1 MPKESGFTYDSGTTQ
16 DATLGVVYSVILD
29 STHPKY
35 KEAGDIGG
43 ITFRMISPTDKTATL
58 LDTELPVAY
67 PFEKNFIDLP
77 LINEKV
83 SIYNDGSN
91 ITYKRIDNDV
101 SGNKNLSSAYNTISQ
116 KFAKKQ
122 QSANTQQIPEQSK
135 AEHYGKVQANNIP
148 RSTSEG
154 ESSKNTDGYGS
165 YFFPSNIHK
174 LTLNEGD
181 TLIESRFGQSI
192 RFSAYNNPQR
202 VFSPNII
209 IRNSESPLTQI
220 TPAASGSINEDI
232 NRDGSSIVL
241 SSGDYILPFIP
252 GTINEKGATDFQTQ
266 PKSFKPYPEKLKGDQ
281 ALINSGRIILSAKNA
296 EMMFYAKGNVGF
308 ISDGQFSIDTRLG
321 MNVSVNDNI
330 SFVTNNRDFQ
340 IFAGNCSVFLGSKDL
355 EPMVKGQKLVEILSE
370 LIQAIGDM
378 QFLTPSGPSAIGPK
392 NKPEFGK
399 IHSKLNDILS
409 KLNQTA

>member
-1 MPKESGFTYDSGTTQ
+1 MPKFDTSQTIVNQSGDS
-16 DATLGVVYSVILD
+16 TLGVVYSVILD

-35 KEAGDIGG
+35 KDAGDIGG
-43 ITFRMISPTDKTATL
+43 ITYRIISPTDTTATL
-58 LDTELPVAY
+58 LDSDLPIAY
-67 PFEKNFIDLP
+67 PHEKNFIDLP
-77 LINEKV
+77 LVNEKV
-83 SIYNDGSN
+83 SINKDGSN
-91 ITYKRIDNDV
+91 ITYTRIDSDV

-116 KFAKKQ
+116 KFKVQGKKDFPE
-122 QSANTQQIPEQSK
+122 IPETDK
-135 AEHYGKVQANNIP
+135 AEAYGKVEANNIP
-148 RSTSEG
+148 RSNSES
-154 ESSKNTDGYGS
+154 ESSKNYDGYGS
-165 YFFPSNIHK
+165 YFTPSNIHK

-192 RFSAYNNPQR
+192 RFSAYNNPNR

-220 TPAASGSINEDI
+220 TPSASGSINEDI

-241 SSGDYILPFIP
+241 SSGDYLLPFIP

-281 ALINSGRIILSAKNA
+281 VLINSGRIILSAKNA

-330 SFVTNNRDFQ
+330 SFVTNDRDFQ
-340 IFAGNCSVFLGSKDL
+340 IFAGNGSVFLGSKDL
-355 EPMVKGQKLVEILSE
+355 EPLVKGQKLVEILSE

-378 QFLTPSGPSAIGPK
+378 QFLTPSGPTAIGPK
-392 NKPEFGK
+392 NKPDFGK

>member
-1 MPKESGFTYDSGTTQ
+1 MPTETNFIGPNSENK

-35 KEAGDIGG
+35 KDAGDIGG
-43 ITFRMISPTDKTATL
+43 ITYRMVSPTDKTATL
-58 LDTELPVAY
+58 LETQLPVAY

-116 KFAKKQ
+116 KFAKKTQAAQEVNQ
-122 QSANTQQIPEQSK
+122 QNK
-135 AEHYGKVQANNIP
+135 AQHYDKVAATNMP
-148 RSTSEG
+148 RSNAEK

-165 YFFPSNIHK
+165 YFFPSNIHR
-174 LTLNEGD
+174 LSLNEGD

-192 RFSAYNNPQR
+192 RFSAYNNPNR

-220 TPAASGSINEDI
+220 TPSTSGSINEDI

-340 IFAGNCSVFLGSKDL
+340 VFAGNGSVFLGSKDL

-370 LIQAIGDM
+370 LIQAIGEM

>member
-1 MPKESGFTYDSGTTQ
+1 MPTETNFTGPNSENKEAS
-16 DATLGVVYSVILD
+16 LGVVYSVILD

-35 KEAGDIGG
+35 KDAGDIGG
-43 ITFRMISPTDKTATL
+43 ITYRMVSPTDKTATL
-58 LDTELPVAY
+58 LDTQLPVAY
-67 PFEKNFIDLP
+67 PFEKNFVDLP
-77 LINEKV
+77 LRNEKV

-116 KFAKKQ
+116 KFAKKTQAAQEVNQ
-122 QSANTQQIPEQSK
+122 QNK
-135 AEHYGKVQANNIP
+135 ADQYEKIAATNMP
-148 RSTSEG
+148 RSNSEN
-154 ESSKNTDGYGS
+154 ESSKVTDGYGS
-165 YFFPSNIHK
+165 YFFPSNIHR

-192 RFSAYNNPQR
+192 RFSAYNNPNR

-220 TPAASGSINEDI
+220 TPASSGSINEDI

-330 SFVTNNRDFQ
+330 SFVTNDRDFQ
-340 IFAGNCSVFLGSKDL
+340 IFSGNGSVFLGSKDL
-355 EPMVKGQKLVEILSE
+355 EPLVKGQKLVEILSE

-378 QFLTPSGPSAIGPK
+378 QFLTPSGPTAIGPK
-392 NKPEFGK
+392 NKPDFGK

>member
-1 MPKESGFTYDSGTTQ
+1 MPTETNFTGQNSENK

-35 KEAGDIGG
+35 KDAGDIGG
-43 ITFRMISPTDKTATL
+43 ITYRMVSPTDKTATL
-58 LDTELPVAY
+58 LDTQLPVAY
-67 PFEKNFIDLP
+67 PFEKNFVDLP
-77 LINEKV
+77 LRNEKV

-116 KFAKKQ
+116 KFAKKTQAAQEVNQ
-122 QSANTQQIPEQSK
+122 QNK
-135 AEHYGKVQANNIP
+135 ADQYEKIAATNMP
-148 RSTSEG
+148 RSNSEN
-154 ESSKNTDGYGS
+154 ESSKVTDGYGS

-174 LTLNEGD
+174 LSLNEGD

-192 RFSAYNNPQR
+192 RFSAYNNPNR

-220 TPAASGSINEDI
+220 TPASSGSINEDI

-321 MNVSVNDNI
+321 VNVSVNDNI

-340 IFAGNCSVFLGSKDL
+340 IFAGNGSVFLGSKDL

-370 LIQAIGDM
+370 LIQAIGEM

-392 NKPEFGK
+392 NKPDFGK

>member
-1 MPKESGFTYDSGTTQ
+1 MPTETNFIGPNSENK

-35 KEAGDIGG
+35 KDAGDIGG
-43 ITFRMISPTDKTATL
+43 ITYRMVSPTDKTATL
-58 LDTELPVAY
+58 LETQLPVAY

-116 KFAKKQ
+116 KFAKKTQAAQEVNQ
-122 QSANTQQIPEQSK
+122 QNK
-135 AEHYGKVQANNIP
+135 AQHYDKVAATNMP
-148 RSTSEG
+148 RSNAEK

-174 LTLNEGD
+174 LSLNEGD

-192 RFSAYNNPQR
+192 RFSAYNNPNR

-209 IRNSESPLTQI
+209 IRNNESPLTQI

-232 NRDGSSIVL
+232 NRDGSCIVL

-252 GTINEKGATDFQTQ
+252 GTINEKGSTDFQTQ

-340 IFAGNCSVFLGSKDL
+340 IFAGNGSVFLGSKDL

-378 QFLTPSGPSAIGPK
+378 QFLTPSGPTAIGPK

>member
-1 MPKESGFTYDSGTTQ
+1 MPTATGFTYDGGTTQ

-58 LDTELPVAY
+58 LDTQLPVAY

-116 KFAKKQ
+116 KFAKKTQAAQEANQ
-122 QSANTQQIPEQSK
+122 QNK
-135 AEHYGKVQANNIP
+135 AEQYKKIEATNMP
-148 RSTSEG
+148 RSNSEN

-209 IRNSESPLTQI
+209 IRNTESPLTQI
-220 TPAASGSINEDI
+220 TPASFGSINEDI

-330 SFVTNNRDFQ
+330 SFITNDRDFQ
-340 IFAGNCSVFLGSKDL
+340 IFSGNGSVFLGSKDL
-355 EPMVKGQKLVEILSE
+355 EPLVKGQKLVEILSE

-378 QFLTPSGPSAIGPK
+378 QFLTPSGPTAIGPK
-392 NKPEFGK
+392 NKPDFGK
-399 IHSKLNDILS
+399 IHSKLNNILS

>member
-1 MPKESGFTYDSGTTQ
+1 MPTETNFTGQNSENK

-35 KEAGDIGG
+35 KDAGDIGG
-43 ITFRMISPTDKTATL
+43 ITYRMVSPTDKTATL
-58 LDTELPVAY
+58 LDTQLPVAY
-67 PFEKNFIDLP
+67 PFEKNFVDLP
-77 LINEKV
+77 LRNEKV

-116 KFAKKQ
+116 KFAKKTQAAQEGNQ
-122 QSANTQQIPEQSK
+122 QNKAQHYDKVSATNM
-135 AEHYGKVQANNIP
+135 P
-148 RSTSEG
+148 RSNSEN

-174 LTLNEGD
+174 LSLNEGD

-192 RFSAYNNPQR
+192 RFSAYNNPNR
-202 VFSPNII
+202 IFSPNII

-220 TPAASGSINEDI
+220 TPSISGSINEDI

-330 SFVTNNRDFQ
+330 SFVTNDRDFQ
-340 IFAGNCSVFLGSKDL
+340 IFSGNGSVFLGSKDL
-355 EPMVKGQKLVEILSE
+355 EPLVKGQKLVEILSE

-392 NKPEFGK
+392 NKPDFGK